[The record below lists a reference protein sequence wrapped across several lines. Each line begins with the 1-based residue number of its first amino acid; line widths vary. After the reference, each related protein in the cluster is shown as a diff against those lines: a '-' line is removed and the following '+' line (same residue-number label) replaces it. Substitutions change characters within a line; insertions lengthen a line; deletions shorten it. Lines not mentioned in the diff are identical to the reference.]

1 MSSTAIAG
9 ERAATLP
16 FPTTDRFEAFRV
28 PWGRHVVTQAASRF
42 PRFWMRSGNLESRLL
57 GDVIAPISV
66 EKPIY
71 VAGLA
76 RSGSTVLLETIASY
90 PGVASHR
97 YRDFPFVFT
106 PIWWNRYL
114 DRTPRKSA
122 EIKPRVHADG
132 LLVSSESPE
141 ALEEPLWMAFFPKG
155 HDRGA
160 SHVLDSST
168 DRPDFEKFYSNHV
181 RKVLAIRGGQRYACK
196 GNYHVARLEYLLKIF
211 PDARFIVPIRQPRD
225 HVASLMKQHRL
236 FTEGETRHHRSLVQM
251 QACGHFEFGLD
262 RRAIDFGDSEA
273 VASVERLWNEGE
285 EARGWARYWS
295 QVYGF
300 LAQRMDA
307 NPELRQAVEIVWFD
321 ELCDRPHQTLE
332 RIEDHCDLLSD
343 HELRGTLASRLH
355 APTYYRPNFSRD
367 EEAAIE
373 QETYEIVRELS
384 SKPAP
389 AVLPLRRA
397 A

>member
-1 MSSTAIAG
+1 MLATPPAG
-9 ERAATLP
+9 EQATTLP
-16 FPTTDRFEAFRV
+16 FPKGNDFEAFRV
-28 PWGRHVVTQAASRF
+28 PLGRHIVTQAASRF
-42 PRFWMRSGNLESRLL
+42 PKFWMRCGNLESRLL
-57 GDVIAPISV
+57 AEMIEPVCVD
-66 EKPIY
+66 KPIY

-141 ALEEPLWMAFFPKG
+141 ALEEPLWMAFFAKR
-155 HDRGA
+155 HDRGI
-160 SHVLDSST
+160 SHVLDSKI
-168 DRPDFEKFYSNHV
+168 DRPDFETFYRNHV
-181 RKVLAIRGGQRYACK
+181 RKVLAIRGGHRYACK

-211 PDARFIVPIRQPRD
+211 PDARFIIPIRTPRE

-236 FTEGETRHHRSLVQM
+236 FTEGETRYRRSLVQM

-262 RRAIDFGDSEA
+262 RRAIDFGDSAA
-273 VASVERLWNEGE
+273 VTAVEQLWNEGE

-300 LAQRMDA
+300 LAQRIEA
-307 NPELRQAVEIVWFD
+307 NSALRQSVEVVWFD
-321 ELCDRPHQTLE
+321 ELCGQPHQTLE
-332 RIEDHCDLLSD
+332 RIEDHCELPSD
-343 HELRGTLASRLH
+343 SKLRSTLAARLH
-355 APTYYRPNFSRD
+355 APTYYRPNFSRE

-373 QETYEIVRELS
+373 AETREVVHKLATRKS
-384 SKPAP
+384 A